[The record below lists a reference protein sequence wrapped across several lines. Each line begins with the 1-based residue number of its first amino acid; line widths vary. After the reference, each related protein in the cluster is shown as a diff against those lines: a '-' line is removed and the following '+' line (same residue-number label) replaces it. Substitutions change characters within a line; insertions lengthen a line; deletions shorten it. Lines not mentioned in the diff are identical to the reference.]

1 MDIQELFNTAFT
13 QFPMSVKFTP
23 RDTAPVQLY
32 VTASAFSTAPNQLIG
47 IAVALDGKPLG
58 NLMIFAN
65 EAQSHKAL
73 VTTMFSVQFDDLTP
87 HTLTFTA
94 ATPYTKCD
102 FNDIVGAALL
112 MASEVAPFVWNTVG
126 PIPQYTTF
134 QSQVSGPA
142 LLFFS
147 GSAYRSV
154 AGPVGVEVVIG
165 GKPVAISQYQAS
177 TPSSHQAFPPRFTQV
192 MLPYSKDPIPIGF
205 STNSGDI
212 SSDSND
218 YYQLVL
224 IY

>member
-1 MDIQELFNTAFT
+1 MDIQELFNTTFT

-32 VTASAFSTAPNQLIG
+32 VTASAFSSAPNQLIG
-47 IAVALDGKPLG
+47 ITVTLDDKPLG

-73 VTTMFSVQFDDLTP
+73 VTTLFSVQFDDLTP
-87 HTLTFTA
+87 HTLTFSA

-112 MASEVAPFVWNTVG
+112 MASEVAPFVWNTAG
-126 PIPQYTTF
+126 PLPQNTTF

-147 GSAYRSV
+147 GSAYQNGG
-154 AGPVGVEVVIG
+154 GPIGIEVVIA
-165 GKPVAISQYQAS
+165 GKPVAISQFQAGTS
-177 TPSSHQAFPPRFTQV
+177 SSHQAFPPRFTQV

-205 STNSGDI
+205 SSNSANL
-212 SSDSND
+212 SSDAND
-218 YYQLVL
+218 HYQLVL

>member
-1 MDIQELFNTAFT
+1 MDIQELFNTSFT

-23 RDTAPVQLY
+23 KDTSPALLY
-32 VTASAFSTAPNQLIG
+32 VTASAYSTAPNQLIG
-47 IAVALDGKPLG
+47 VSVALDGKPLG

-73 VTTMFSVQFDDLTP
+73 VSTLFSVQFTDLNP
-87 HTLTFTA
+87 HTLSLSA
-94 ATPYTKCD
+94 ATPSTKCD
-102 FNDIVGAALL
+102 GNDIIGASLL
-112 MASEVAPFVWNTVG
+112 MISGVAPFVWNTAG

-147 GSAYRSV
+147 GSAYQSGG
-154 AGPVGVEVVIG
+154 GPIGVEVVIA
-165 GKPVAISQYQAS
+165 GKPVAISQFQAS
-177 TPSSHQAFPPRFTQV
+177 TSSHQAFPPRFTQV

-205 STNSGDI
+205 STNTGDI
-212 SSDSND
+212 SSDAND
-218 YYQLVL
+218 SYQLAL

>member
-23 RDTAPVQLY
+23 RDTAPAQLY
-32 VTASAFSTAPNQLIG
+32 ITASAFSTAPNQMIG
-47 IAVALDGKPLG
+47 VNVALDDKPLG
-58 NLMIFAN
+58 SMVIFAN

-73 VTTMFSVQFDDLTP
+73 VTTLFSVQFADLNP

-102 FNDIVGAALL
+102 KNDIFGAALL
-112 MASEVAPFVWNTVG
+112 MISEVEPFVWNTAG

-134 QSQVSGPA
+134 HSQVSGAA

-147 GSAYRSV
+147 GSAFRSGP
-154 AGPVGVEVVIG
+154 GPVGVEVVIA

-177 TPSSHQAFPPRFTQV
+177 TSSSHQAFPPRFTQV

-205 STNSGDI
+205 STNSADV
-212 SSDSND
+212 SSDFND
-218 YYQLVL
+218 RYQIVL

>member
-1 MDIQELFNTAFT
+1 MEIQELFNTAFT

-23 RDTAPVQLY
+23 RDTSPALLY

-47 IAVALDGKPLG
+47 ITVALDGKALG
-58 NLMIFAN
+58 NMMIFAN
-65 EAQSHKAL
+65 EASSHKAL
-73 VTTMFSVQFDDLTP
+73 VTILFSVQFADLNP
-87 HTLTFTA
+87 HTLTFSA

-102 FNDIVGAALL
+102 FNDTVGASLL
-112 MASEVAPFVWNTVG
+112 MISDVAPFVWNAKG

-147 GSAYRSV
+147 GSAYESGG
-154 AGPVGVEVVIG
+154 GPIGIEVVIA
-165 GKPVAISQYQAS
+165 GKPVACSQFQAS
-177 TPSSHQAFPPRFTQV
+177 TGSHQACPPRFTQV
-192 MLPYSKDPIPIGF
+192 VLPYSKDPIPIGF

-212 SSDSND
+212 SSDAND
-218 YYQLVL
+218 FFQLAL

>member
-1 MDIQELFNTAFT
+1 MEIQELFNTFFT

-23 RDTAPVQLY
+23 RDTAPALLY
-32 VTASAFSTAPNQLIG
+32 ITASAFSTAPNQLIG
-47 IAVALDGKPLG
+47 ITAALDGKPLG

-73 VTTMFSVQFDDLTP
+73 VTVLFSVQFNDLNP
-87 HTLTFTA
+87 HTLSFSA

-102 FNDIVGAALL
+102 FNDIVGASLL
-112 MASEVAPFVWNTVG
+112 MISDVAPFVWNTAG

-134 QSQVSGPA
+134 QSKVSGPA

-147 GSAYRSV
+147 GSAYESGG
-154 AGPVGVEVVIG
+154 GPIGIEVVIA
-165 GKPVAISQYQAS
+165 GKPVAISQFQAS
-177 TPSSHQAFPPRFTQV
+177 TSNHQAFPPRFTQV

-212 SSDSND
+212 SSDAND
-218 YYQLVL
+218 YYQLAL

>member
-1 MDIQELFNTAFT
+1 MDIQELFNTSFT

-23 RDTAPVQLY
+23 KDTSPALLY
-32 VTASAFSTAPNQLIG
+32 LTASAYSTAPNQLIG
-47 IAVALDGKPLG
+47 VSVALDGKPLG

-73 VTTMFSVQFDDLTP
+73 VTILFPVQFDDVNP
-87 HTLTFTA
+87 HTLSLSA

-102 FNDIVGAALL
+102 GNDIIGASLL
-112 MASEVAPFVWNTVG
+112 MISGVAPFVWNTVG

-147 GSAYRSV
+147 GSAWKV
-154 AGPVGVEVVIG
+154 GGGPIGIEVVIA
-165 GKPVAISQYQAS
+165 GKPVAISQFQAS
-177 TPSSHQAFPPRFTQV
+177 TSSSHQAFPPRFTQV

-212 SSDSND
+212 SSDAND
-218 YYQLVL
+218 YYQLAL

>member
-1 MDIQELFNTAFT
+1 MDIQELFNTSFK
-13 QFPMSVKFTP
+13 QFPMSVKFIP
-23 RDTAPVQLY
+23 QDTSPALLY

-47 IAVALDGKPLG
+47 VSVALDGKPLG
-58 NLMIFAN
+58 NLMLFAN

-73 VTTMFSVQFDDLTP
+73 VATMFPVQFADLNP
-87 HTLTFTA
+87 HTLTLSA

-102 FNDIVGAALL
+102 ANDVVGASLL
-112 MASEVAPFVWNTVG
+112 MISGVAPFIWNTPG

-147 GSAYRSV
+147 GSAYQSGG
-154 AGPVGVEVVIG
+154 GPIGIEVVIA
-165 GKPVAISQYQAS
+165 GKPVAISQFQA
-177 TPSSHQAFPPRFTQV
+177 TTSSHQAFPPRFTQV

-205 STNSGDI
+205 SMNSGDI
-212 SSDSND
+212 SSDAND
-218 YYQLVL
+218 SYQLAL